1 MPNIRRTELQK
12 YRDTV
17 IVELKYIRKTVAK
30 NESSLEKLNGRV
42 RQNEQGL
49 ERLKGI
55 TSVVGV
61 VFAGFV
67 AWLFKMKGN

>member
-1 MPNIRRTELQK
+1 M
-12 YRDTV
+12 
-17 IVELKYIRKTVAK
+17 ELKYIRKTVAK